1 MKKILKKFK
10 IKILVGDK
18 YVKEEV
24 EHEPEN
30 AAENEDEYSLLK
42 KEKENKY
49 K

>member
-24 EHEPEN
+24 EHKPEN
-30 AAENEDEYSLLK
+30 AAENEDE
-42 KEKENKY
+42 
-49 K
+49 

>member
-18 YVKEEV
+18 YVKEKV

-30 AAENEDEYSLLK
+30 AAENEDEYK
-42 KEKENKY
+42 FIEERTRK
-49 K
+49 

>member
-10 IKILVGDK
+10 TKISVGDK

-30 AAENEDEYSLLK
+30 AAENEDDINLSK
-42 KEKENKY
+42 KEQENEY

>member
-24 EHEPEN
+24 EHESEN
-30 AAENEDEYSLLK
+30 AAENED
-42 KEKENKY
+42 KY
-49 K
+49 KFIEERTKK

>member
-24 EHEPEN
+24 EHEQ
-30 AAENEDEYSLLK
+30 NE
-42 KEKENKY
+42 Y

>member
-30 AAENEDEYSLLK
+30 AAENEDEYNFIEERTRK
-42 KEKENKY
+42 
-49 K
+49 

>member
-10 IKILVGDK
+10 IKIFVGDK

-30 AAENEDEYSLLK
+30 AAENEDEYK
-42 KEKENKY
+42 FIEERTRK
-49 K
+49 

>member
-30 AAENEDEYSLLK
+30 AAENEDEYK
-42 KEKENKY
+42 FFEERTIK
-49 K
+49 

>member
-30 AAENEDEYSLLK
+30 AAENEDEYK
-42 KEKENKY
+42 FIEEKTIK
-49 K
+49 

>member
-10 IKILVGDK
+10 IKKLVDNK

-30 AAENEDEYSLLK
+30 AAENEDEYK
-42 KEKENKY
+42 FIEERTRK
-49 K
+49 